1 LLEKNREQYAE
12 EIFVGKFPKTPLQAL
27 LLLFLCAMTGMLF
40 SNLRKF
46 ISLRRK
52 GDVIDYRFS
61 LSNYLNMDWDVMLS
75 QFISIV
81 AALLCW
87 WSVIL
92 PNYPSWDKYAELI
105 FIIYGG
111 AGSEVLNTLMSK
123 AEKSVIQKIKDY
135 SNENK

>member
-1 LLEKNREQYAE
+1 MT
-12 EIFVGKFPKTPLQAL
+12 ISAL
-27 LLLFLCAMTGMLF
+27 LILITCAIVGMLF

-52 GDVIDYRFS
+52 GDVIDYKFTIGNYFS
-61 LSNYLNMDWDVMLS
+61 MDWDVMLS
-75 QFISIV
+75 QLLSIA

-87 WSVIL
+87 WSVVL

-123 AEKSVIQKIKDY
+123 AEKDVIAKIKDY
-135 SNENK
+135 SNEPKSN

>member
-1 LLEKNREQYAE
+1 MT
-12 EIFVGKFPKTPLQAL
+12 IQAL
-27 LLLFLCAMTGMLF
+27 IVLFICAITGMLF

-52 GDVIDYRFS
+52 GDVIDYKFT
-61 LSNYLNMDWDVMLS
+61 LKNYLTMDWDVMLS
-75 QFISIV
+75 QFISII

-87 WSVIL
+87 WSVLL

-123 AEKSVIQKIKDY
+123 AEKDVISKIKDF
-135 SNENK
+135 SNEPKKEVE